1 MPKKPRNM
9 KGRHPK
15 PLKTNRK
22 EIPDG
27 VRQVIMNLF
36 RTSANEVLQWPL
48 YDLLP
53 NTIRKIR

>member
-1 MPKKPRNM
+1 M